1 MEGFAQDSFQLSPQY
16 GTNVLVLSLAV
27 KKEANLDY
35 EKPEYRRM
43 ELTVSAFELRVLT
56 TFVFIKMRYLLMIT
70 YLVACNIV
78 LGSAL
83 SYLFEVVLTYRSR
96 LYSNRQI
103 ISIKNLNKTWVLL
116 YFLCKY
122 RIDCIV
128 WLI

>member
-96 LYSNRQI
+96 LYSNR
-103 ISIKNLNKTWVLL
+103 
-116 YFLCKY
+116 
-122 RIDCIV
+122 
-128 WLI
+128 